1 VSVEDTVGIASHHS
15 PQERVSEERVHQEER
30 VYWRG
35 EYVGGEI
42 VLEERVYDIRECI
55 MYTIEIVWIEE

>member
-1 VSVEDTVGIASHHS
+1 MSVEDKVGSASHQS
-15 PQERVSEERVHQEER
+15 PQERVSEERVHQEKR